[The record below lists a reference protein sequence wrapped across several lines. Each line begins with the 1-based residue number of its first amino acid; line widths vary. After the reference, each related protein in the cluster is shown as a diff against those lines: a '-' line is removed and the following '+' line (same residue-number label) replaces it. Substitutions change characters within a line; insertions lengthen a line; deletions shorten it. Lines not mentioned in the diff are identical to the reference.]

1 MNSIFSKPTTAD
13 SFLPADYVHIKT
25 ETRANLFTLTLFAF
39 VMAATVATFL
49 VTVRHRAAIKERAT
63 AMDEM
68 YKEEAAKIEELR
80 KLESQRAQMME
91 KAEITAALIEQVPR
105 WALMAEVT
113 MRMPSNMRLDGFGLK
128 SKRLEPEASKPDAK
142 NDQKAKVKSLADKSG
157 GSKPGESAQPKI
169 RAPRFEY
176 TLTLAGTAHNNNEIA
191 DYLAQLKEV
200 PMLERVELQYIR
212 ESKDL
217 AKKPAGG
224 ESLRRFEIVA
234 NVRTVADSTALANSL
249 RAVVAK
255 RAAEFEGSSITAD
268 AAGKEK
274 E

>member
-1 MNSIFSKPTTAD
+1 MNSIFSKPTTAAD
-13 SFLPADYVHIKT
+13 SFLPADYVRRKT

-39 VMAATVATFL
+39 VMAATVGTFL
-49 VTVRHRAAIKERAT
+49 VTVRHRAAIKERAS

-128 SKRLEPEASKPDAK
+128 SKRLEPEAAKPDAK
-142 NDQKAKVKSLADKSG
+142 NDPKAKVKSLADKSG
-157 GSKPGESAQPKI
+157 GKPTDQPKI

-176 TLTLAGTAHNNNEIA
+176 SLTLSGTAHNNNEIA

-200 PMLERVELQYIR
+200 PMLEKVELQYIR

-217 AKKPAGG
+217 AKKPTSG
-224 ESLRRFEIVA
+224 EALRRFEIVA

-249 RAVVAK
+249 RAVVAR
-255 RAAEFEGSSITAD
+255 RAAEFEGSSVTAD